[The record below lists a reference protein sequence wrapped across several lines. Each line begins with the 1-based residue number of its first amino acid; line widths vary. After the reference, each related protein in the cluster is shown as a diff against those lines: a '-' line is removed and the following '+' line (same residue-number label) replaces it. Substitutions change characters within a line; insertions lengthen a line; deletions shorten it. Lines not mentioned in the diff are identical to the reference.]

1 MWSPPP
7 LPGLSAPGGWWSYS
21 VYSTVPKLWDRM
33 PDDLRWSWYNNNR
46 INVCV
51 KLLQSCPALCNPMD
65 CPWDSPGKNTGVGCH
80 ALLQGIFP
88 TEGLNPSLFFL
99 LQGQAGFLPSVPS
112 GKPKKKCTIH
122 VMCLNHPQTNPNSW
136 KTCLPRNWSLGPKRL
151 VTTEYST
158 DQHLWRCWRCC
169 QPRNWKCVTRVYVL
183 QLPTGMQCLPDL
195 FPNALLGL
203 TGLLHAYCC
212 FSRARLLWH
221 HGL

>member
-88 TEGLNPSLFFL
+88 TEGLNPTHTHTHTTH
-99 LQGQAGFLPSVPS
+99 AYTPHTHTTNIPHTYH
-112 GKPKKKCTIH
+112 KHTHTADMHTHITCTYTTHI
-122 VMCLNHPQTNPNSW
+122 PQTYY
-136 KTCLPRNWSLGPKRL
+136 TH
-151 VTTEYST
+151 TTNTYRHCKHT
-158 DQHLWRCWRCC
+158 H
-169 QPRNWKCVTRVYVL
+169 T
-183 QLPTGMQCLPDL
+183 
-195 FPNALLGL
+195 
-203 TGLLHAYCC
+203 LHAYTPYTHKKHTTHTYMPHTCTHTPQTHPC
-212 FSRARLLWH
+212 TLHATPHILNQGFSH
-221 HGL
+221 MIVSFKSVE